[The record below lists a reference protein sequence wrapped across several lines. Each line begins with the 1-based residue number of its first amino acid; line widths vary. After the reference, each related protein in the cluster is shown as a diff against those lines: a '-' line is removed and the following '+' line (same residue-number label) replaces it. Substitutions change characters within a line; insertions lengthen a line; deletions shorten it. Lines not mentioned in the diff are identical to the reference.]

1 MYFSNFKEK
10 EEVYYSSYLKIPSLY
25 KQLTRFYDFYN
36 FHSVPITFNE
46 KKYHNFKFEFLQKIT
61 FSILFQT
68 LQNEKNKDFDELY
81 KEMNNKYAQF
91 FEQEKISLNDFKYK
105 SVSWKEFNLFL
116 ETNSF
121 NEKSIQE
128 FLPSLSVNIKEQKF
142 DYLRYK
148 KLYKQTKKELII
160 ACLSSVFS
168 RTEDMNYKVLK
179 NENVYTNNILNV

>member
-68 LQNEKNKDFDELY
+68 LQNEKNKDLDEL
-81 KEMNNKYAQF
+81 
-91 FEQEKISLNDFKYK
+91 
-105 SVSWKEFNLFL
+105 
-116 ETNSF
+116 
-121 NEKSIQE
+121 
-128 FLPSLSVNIKEQKF
+128 
-142 DYLRYK
+142 
-148 KLYKQTKKELII
+148 
-160 ACLSSVFS
+160 
-168 RTEDMNYKVLK
+168 
-179 NENVYTNNILNV
+179 

>member
-68 LQNEKNKDFDELY
+68 LQNEKNKDLDELY

-91 FEQEKISLNDFKYK
+91 FEQEKICLNDFKYK